1 MVITQQHESEV
12 IILNDILNTA
22 LFYQRSGWL
31 VFPLHTIVNGKC
43 SCGKD
48 CNSPGKHPKITNGV
62 KGASTNQATVVDWFT
77 RWPNSNIGI
86 ATGAAS
92 GFIVIDI
99 DGPKGMQSLNN
110 LRLSYGE
117 LPATVEQKTGSGGR
131 HLLFKYPGPGLK
143 NKVNIAPGI
152 DIRADGG
159 YIVVAPSLHISGSRY
174 EWIMGRMPGE
184 IQLAELPPW
193 WLGFLAGENEKVT
206 PQQSFQIDGGTI
218 PEGSRNE
225 TLFKTACSLRTK
237 GLTESAIFAA
247 LCEVN
252 NKQCIP
258 PLDSNELRVIF
269 DSAMKYKPGELQ
281 IATSAKSDFQSMPT
295 APEVDETPTPEWP
308 ILSPDALHGLAGDI
322 VQAIEPHTESDPVAL
337 LSQLLVAFGSAAG
350 RGSCFLAEA
359 DRHGLNLFMALVG
372 TSSKGRKG
380 TSWGHIKRLF
390 ETVEPTWSNNCVVS
404 GLSSGEGLIEQIK
417 DPTVEVTEEG
427 TFEKDPG
434 VIDKR
439 LLVQE
444 GELALVLRVLQRD
457 GNTLSAILRDA
468 WDGRTLRTLTRTS
481 KGLKATG
488 PHVSIIG
495 HITRDELLKYLNAT
509 ETANGFAN
517 RFLWL
522 CTRRSKCLPEGG
534 NISEVNFLPLI
545 NRLKDAV
552 YFARQ
557 GRILKRDEAARQ
569 LWFRVYP
576 GLSEGKPGL
585 LGAVTA
591 RAEAQT
597 MRLAT
602 IYSLL
607 DLSEEIKEIHLL
619 AALAF
624 WKYCEDSSK
633 YIFGDKLG
641 DEVAE
646 RILTALK
653 SKPEGMTRTEINNLF
668 GGHASKEQI
677 TRALTTLQAANLAR
691 QEKAK
696 TSGRAIEKW
705 FIT

>member
-1 MVITQQHESEV
+1 MRKTNE
-12 IILNDILNTA
+12 ILNAALKYSALN
-22 LFYQRSGWL
+22 WP
-31 VFPLHTIVNGKC
+31 VFPVNQDKTPATAHGFKDATTDQEMTKRWFSNTGYNLAIRTGRESGIIVL
-43 SCGKD
+43 
-48 CNSPGKHPKITNGV
+48 
-62 KGASTNQATVVDWFT
+62 
-77 RWPNSNIGI
+77 
-86 ATGAAS
+86 
-92 GFIVIDI
+92 DI
-99 DGPKGMQSLNN
+99 DGQKGRESLDN
-110 LRLSYGE
+110 LQLLYGP
-117 LPATVEQKTGSGGR
+117 LPPTVQQATGGGGI
-131 HLLFKYPGPGLK
+131 HLLFKHPGQTIKNRVGL
-143 NKVNIAPGI
+143 APGI
-152 DIRADGG
+152 DIRGDGG
-159 YIVVAPSLHISGSRY
+159 YIVVAPSRHSSGNLY
-174 EWIMGRMPGE
+174 QWGTGQAPGE
-184 IQLAELPPW
+184 IEIADLPSW
-193 WLGFLAGENEKVT
+193 WLGFLSGENEKTPTT
-206 PQQSFQIDGGTI
+206 PQTFQISGGTI

-225 TLFKTACSLRTK
+225 TLFKTACSLRAR
-237 GLTESAIFAA
+237 GLVESAIFSA

-252 NKQCIP
+252 DKQCIP
-258 PLDSNELRVIF
+258 PLECHELRVIF

-281 IATSAKSDFQSMPT
+281 IVTSAKSDFQPMP
-295 APEVDETPTPEWP
+295 EIETPTPEWP
-308 ILSPDALHGLAGDI
+308 ILSPEALYGLAGDI
-322 VQAIEPHTESDPVAL
+322 VRTIEPHTEADPVAL

-350 RGSCFLAEA
+350 RNSCFYAEA

-380 TSWGHIKRLF
+380 TSWGHIRKLF
-390 ETVEPTWSNNCVVS
+390 ETAEPTWHSNCVVS

-468 WDGRTLRTLTRTS
+468 WDGRTLRTLTRAS

-495 HITRDELLKYLNAT
+495 HITKDELLKYLNAT

-545 NRLKDAV
+545 NQLKAALQ
-552 YFARQ
+552 FASQ
-557 GRILKRDEAARQ
+557 GRVLKRDEAARA
-569 LWFRVYP
+569 LWFEVYP
-576 GLSEGKPGL
+576 ELSEGKPGL

-602 IYSLL
+602 IYALL
-607 DLSEEIKEIHLL
+607 DLSAEIKETHLR

-624 WKYCEDSSK
+624 WKYCEDSARF
-633 YIFGDKLG
+633 IFGEKLG
-641 DEVAE
+641 DEIADQ
-646 RILTALK
+646 ILTALK
-653 SKPEGMTRTEINNLF
+653 GKPEGMTRTEIRDFFNRNIP
-668 GGHASKEQI
+668 KEKI
-677 TRALTTLQAANLAR
+677 TAALSTLQGANLIK
-691 QEKAK
+691 QEKNR
-696 TSGRAIEKW
+696 SSRGRPIERWFAIQS
-705 FIT
+705 TT